1 MVIARRKRIVAD
13 AQVPQRTY
21 ANFGKAD
28 TLVRG
33 IYSAGQ
39 SAIQLEVIVNHE
51 NHTALVTGANSGFG
65 FDAAAQL
72 TQRGYGRV
80 ILACRT
86 VEKAETAR
94 QQLAERVG
102 KDFFEVL
109 AIDVADLDA
118 SRRAA
123 QTLIDRGSTIDLLV
137 LNAGL
142 ARQTL
147 EHTAQGFEMTL
158 AASLFG
164 HHLLTMELLAADML
178 APSAHIVIA
187 GSEGARGEMPGF
199 RVPDYQAIK
208 DAVGGSIDAA
218 MDAVARGEQPESYG
232 SNATYT
238 NAKLWVAWWAAALSR
253 RLPEDM
259 VVVAVSPGSA
269 PGTAFA
275 RNMSAPMRLVMVPM
289 LKIVGPLFGM
299 AGSVAQ
305 GAQRY
310 VDAGDFAGD
319 ASGKFWASPPGK
331 LVGALEVQKQPHFTD
346 ETLQEAAW
354 HSVVRLTGADMPGV

>member
-1 MVIARRKRIVAD
+1 M
-13 AQVPQRTY
+13 T
-21 ANFGKAD
+21 
-28 TLVRG
+28 
-33 IYSAGQ
+33 
-39 SAIQLEVIVNHE
+39 HE
-51 NHTALVTGANSGFG
+51 HHTALVTGANAGLG

-72 TQRGYGRV
+72 AQRGYGRV

-86 VEKAETAR
+86 IEKAETAR
-94 QQLAERVG
+94 QQLVERVG
-102 KDFFEVL
+102 NNVFDVL
-109 AIDVADLDA
+109 AIDVADLD
-118 SRRAA
+118 STKLAA
-123 QTLIDRGSTIDLLV
+123 QTLIGQGRTIDLLV

-142 ARQTL
+142 IRQTL
-147 EHTAQGFEMTL
+147 EHTAQGFEITL

-164 HHLLTMELLAADML
+164 HHLLTMELLAAGRL
-178 APSAHIVIA
+178 AHDAHIVIA

-199 RVPDYQAIK
+199 SVPNYEAIR

-218 MDAVARGEQPESYG
+218 MDAVARGEQPERYG
-232 SNATYT
+232 SNATYA

-253 RLPEDM
+253 RLPEGM

-269 PGTAFA
+269 PATTFA

-289 LKIVGPLFGM
+289 MKIVGPLFGM
-299 AGSVAQ
+299 AGSIAQ

-310 VDAGDFAGD
+310 VDAGDFAID

-331 LVGALEVQKQPHFTD
+331 LVGQLEVQTQSHFTD

-354 HSVVRLTGADMPGV
+354 DSVVRLTGAGMPSA

>member
-1 MVIARRKRIVAD
+1 M
-13 AQVPQRTY
+13 
-21 ANFGKAD
+21 
-28 TLVRG
+28 
-33 IYSAGQ
+33 S
-39 SAIQLEVIVNHE
+39 HE
-51 NHTALVTGANSGFG
+51 NQTALVTGANAGLG

-72 TQRGYGRV
+72 AERGYGRV

-94 QQLAERVG
+94 QKLAERTG
-102 KDFFEVL
+102 KDVFDVL

-118 SRRAA
+118 SRQAA
-123 QTLIDRGSTIDLLV
+123 RTLIEQERTIDLLV

-142 ARQTL
+142 VRQSL
-147 EHTAQGFEMTL
+147 ERTAQGIEITL

-164 HHLLTMELLAADML
+164 HHLLTMELLAAGRL
-178 APSAHIVIA
+178 APGAHIVIA
-187 GSEGARGEMPGF
+187 GSEAARGEMPGF
-199 RVPDYQAIK
+199 RVPDYEAIK
-208 DAVGGSIDAA
+208 EAVGGSIDAA
-218 MDAVARGEQPESYG
+218 MDAVARGEQPESFS
-232 SNATYT
+232 SNGVYA

-253 RLPEDM
+253 LLPDGM

-269 PGTAFA
+269 PGTTFA

-299 AGSVAQ
+299 AGSIAQ

-310 VDAGDFAGD
+310 VDAGEFAAD

-331 LVGALEVQKQPHFTD
+331 AVGPMEVQTQTHFAD
-346 ETLQEAAW
+346 EALQEAAW
-354 HSVVRLTGADMPGV
+354 HSVVRLTGTGMPAGA

>member
-1 MVIARRKRIVAD
+1 M
-13 AQVPQRTY
+13 
-21 ANFGKAD
+21 
-28 TLVRG
+28 
-33 IYSAGQ
+33 S
-39 SAIQLEVIVNHE
+39 HE
-51 NHTALVTGANSGFG
+51 NQTALVTGANAGLG

-72 TQRGYGRV
+72 AERGYGRV

-94 QQLAERVG
+94 QKLAERTG
-102 KDFFEVL
+102 KDVFDVL

-118 SRRAA
+118 SRQAA
-123 QTLIDRGSTIDLLV
+123 RTLIEQERTIDLLV

-142 ARQTL
+142 VRQSL
-147 EHTAQGFEMTL
+147 ERTAQGIEITL

-164 HHLLTMELLAADML
+164 HHLLTMELLAAGRL
-178 APSAHIVIA
+178 APGAHIVIA
-187 GSEGARGEMPGF
+187 GSEAARGEMPGF
-199 RVPDYQAIK
+199 RVPDYEKIK
-208 DAVGGSIDAA
+208 EAVGGSIDAA
-218 MDAVARGEQPESYG
+218 MDAVARGEQPESFS
-232 SNATYT
+232 SNGVYA

-253 RLPEDM
+253 LLPDGM

-269 PGTAFA
+269 PGTTFA

-299 AGSVAQ
+299 AGSVEQ

-310 VDAGDFAGD
+310 VDAGEFATD

-331 LVGALEVQKQPHFTD
+331 AVGPMEVQTQTHFAD
-346 ETLQEAAW
+346 EALQEAAW
-354 HSVVRLTGADMPGV
+354 HSVVRLTGTGMPAGA